1 MPAIITETIDTA
13 RVKSSV
19 GCMTIRMQRA
29 GAALETLRR
38 ESAESPQKSRLSAS
52 CVNRSQCGESTS
64 DQGIQPDPTV
74 AIDRQ

>member
-38 ESAESPQKSRLSAS
+38 ESAESPQAPHLPRIFNATCRCALIPTDQSA
-52 CVNRSQCGESTS
+52 RGKRAT
-64 DQGIQPDPTV
+64 
-74 AIDRQ
+74 